1 MDRHPTIRLAKGR
14 DRSLRRRHPWIYSGA
29 IGAVDGEPASGDV
42 VRVADHRDSFLA
54 WAYFNKASKL
64 QARVLDWNEAAS
76 IDAEWWRSRV
86 RESLDRRKGIPG
98 LDGTD
103 VYRAVYAE
111 ADCLPGLIVDRYG
124 PSLAVQTLSYGM
136 DRRLPIILDVLED
149 LLHPGGIVER
159 NESPLRTLEALPQ
172 RSGILRGAAPPLE
185 IVEHGIRYL
194 VDPLRGQKT
203 GFFLDQ
209 RENRAAVRVVAR
221 GARVLDC
228 FCNDGGFALNAAAA
242 GATDVLGLDASPEAV
257 GTAADNV
264 RRNGCTNVR
273 FEQADVFDRLRS
285 LKEEGAAWDV
295 IVLDPPS
302 FTRSRKTVPVAR
314 KGYRQLHALAFAL
327 LAPDGFLLTA
337 SCSHHITAE
346 AFRDDIVR
354 SAERAGRS
362 LQLLD
367 WRGAAPDHP
376 TLPAVPETAYLK
388 FGVFRVI

>member
-1 MDRHPTIRLAKGR
+1 MTDSVTAKVVLRRKEEHRILAGHPWVFSNEIAAIEGTAAAGDVVELAAASGTSLGVGFYHPHSLIAVRRLSSVVRPIDRPFFEERVAR
-14 DRSLRRRHPWIYSGA
+14 AVELRRRLYGDGGA
-29 IGAVDGEPASGDV
+29 
-42 VRVADHRDSFLA
+42 
-54 WAYFNKASKL
+54 W
-64 QARVLDWNEAAS
+64 
-76 IDAEWWRSRV
+76 
-86 RESLDRRKGIPG
+86 
-98 LDGTD
+98 
-103 VYRAVYAE
+103 RAVHGE
-111 ADCLPGLIVDRYG
+111 ADFLPGLIVDRYG

-257 GTAADNV
+257 GTAADNA